1 MIALFARHPTAA
13 NLLMAAMLVIGLLA
27 LSRMNKQFFP
37 DFGIDVV
44 LVTVTWP
51 GAGAEDVDNAIVQ
64 AIEPEVRFLD
74 RVKRVVSNSQEGR
87 ASISVEFE
95 ARSDMQAAL
104 ADVDAA
110 ISRVATLPEDSEAP
124 WVRRAVRYENLLR
137 IVVSGD
143 LPEHTLKT
151 WALRVRDGLI
161 RVGVDEVETVGARD
175 EWILVEADQRDL
187 LALDLPVAEIS
198 SRIAGASRDIPG
210 GDTGGRTVSRVRSLG
225 LARTAE
231 EVAAVEVRAFP
242 DGRRLTVGE
251 IAEVSE
257 AWNEDQPRVWF
268 DGSPAVELVVKR
280 ATTADALETARA
292 AAQFLDEFVPTLP
305 PGITVHRYDES
316 ADLIDQRIDLLVRNG
331 LGGIVIVLVVLFV
344 FLNARTAMWVAAGIP
359 AALLAAMALAWAL
372 GHAINMVIL
381 FGTILAIGL
390 VVDDAIVVAE
400 HAETRAR
407 RGDDPLQAAM
417 QGARRMAGPVF
428 SSSLTT
434 IAAFLPLILIGGI
447 IGQIIREIPIIV
459 VLALVASLVECFL
472 VLPGH
477 LRHSLAATAAAAAEG
492 RASRFRRRFD
502 EGFRRFRE
510 GPFRRM
516 VARAL
521 VHRYMVLALAVGLL
535 VVSVGIVA
543 SGRVGFTFFP
553 SVEPN
558 NIFANLRMV
567 PGASRE
573 ETRERLFQIERG
585 ARAAA
590 EAYGDPGLVRT
601 SLVVEGIERSQ
612 GVTGPRQRDDSV
624 GAVVVQLV
632 DSDERDVRTEAF
644 VQAWRDRT
652 GPVVGADTLTVRAA
666 TAGPPGR
673 EIDVRLSGDDLDDL
687 KAAAGRVRALLASY
701 PGVSA
706 IGDNLAHGSREM
718 QLRVTPAGRAM
729 GFDIARAGNQLRSAL
744 EGDTALRF
752 ARGDEEV
759 EVRVRQKENP
769 GGLGALYLFGP
780 NGSEVPLSAVVTATV
795 SSGYDV
801 IRRERGRREV
811 SVTAEVDETVTT
823 NNVVLAALRRD
834 GVAEIAADAGL
845 EWRFAGKAE
854 EQAET
859 FADMRVG
866 AAIGLAGMFMVLAWI
881 FGSYSRPVAVLAV
894 VPLGFIGVAF
904 GHYFTGFDLTILSM
918 IGVIG
923 LSGIVINDSIV
934 LIVAIADHERDGKPA
949 HRAIEDGACDRLRA
963 VILTSL
969 TTISGLLP
977 LCFETSLQAQFLI
990 PVALTIVVGLAVA
1003 SFLILFV
1010 VPAILAVGH
1019 DLRRLAGGRRASTQ
1033 QAIEA
1038 RQGAGPEPEAITR

>member
-13 NLLMAAMLVIGLLA
+13 NLLMAAMIVIGLLA
-27 LSRMNKQFFP
+27 LGRMNKQFFP
-37 DFGIDVV
+37 DFGIDTV
-44 LVTVTWP
+44 LVTVAWP

-74 RVKRVVSNSQEGR
+74 RVKAVISNSQEGHATVR
-87 ASISVEFE
+87 IDFE
-95 ARSDMQAAL
+95 AGTDMQAAL

-110 ISRVATLPEDSEAP
+110 IARVATLPEDSETP
-124 WVRRAVRYENLLR
+124 WTRRVVRYENLLR
-137 IVVSGD
+137 IVLSGD
-143 LPEHTLKT
+143 LPERTLKT
-151 WALRVRDGLI
+151 WATRMRDGLI
-161 RVGVDEVETVGARD
+161 RAGVDEVEMVGARD
-175 EWILVEADQRDL
+175 EWILVEADQRSL
-187 LALDLPVAEIS
+187 LALDLPISEIS

-210 GDTGGRTVSRVRSLG
+210 GDTGGRMVSRVRSLG

-242 DGRRLTVGE
+242 DGRRLTLGE
-251 IAEVSE
+251 VAEVTE
-257 AWNEDQPRVWF
+257 AWNENQPRVYF
-268 DGSPAVELVVKR
+268 NGRPAIELVVKR
-280 ATTADALETARA
+280 AATADALATAEA
-292 AAQFLDEFVPTLP
+292 ASQFLDEFAPTLP
-305 PGITVHRYDES
+305 PGVAIHLYE
-316 ADLIDQRIDLLVRNG
+316 AAAELIDQRIDLLVRNG
-331 LGGIVIVLVVLFV
+331 AGGLVIVMIVLFV
-344 FLNARTAMWVAAGIP
+344 FLNARTALWVAAGIP

-407 RGDDPLQAAM
+407 RGDGPLEAAM

-434 IAAFLPLILIGGI
+434 IAAFLPLILIGGV

-459 VLALVASLVECFL
+459 VLALMASLVECFL

-477 LRHSLAATAAAAAEG
+477 LRHSLAATAAAAEG
-492 RASRFRRRFD
+492 RASRFRRGFD

-510 GPFRRM
+510 GPFRRT

-521 VHRYMVLALAVGLL
+521 VHRYLVLALAVGFF
-535 VVSVGIVA
+535 VVSLGIAA
-543 SGRVGFTFFP
+543 SGRIGFTFFP
-553 SVEPN
+553 SIEPN

-567 PGASRE
+567 PGTTRE
-573 ETRERLFQIERG
+573 ETLERLLQIERG

-590 EAYGDPGLVRT
+590 EASGDPGILHT
-601 SLVVEGIERSQ
+601 SLVVEGVERTQ
-612 GVTGPRQRDDSV
+612 DGPGPRQRDDRV

-632 DSDERDVRTEAF
+632 DSDKRDVRTDAF
-644 VQAWRDRT
+644 VQGWRDNI
-652 GPVVGADTLTVRAA
+652 GPVVGADALTIRAA

-673 EIDVRLSGDDLDDL
+673 EIDVRLAGDSLDDL
-687 KAAAGRVRALLASY
+687 KAAAGRVKALLASY

-706 IGDNLAHGSREM
+706 IDDNLAHGSREV
-718 QLRVTPAGRAM
+718 QLKVTPAGRAM
-729 GFDIARAGNQLRSAL
+729 GFDIGRAGNQIRSAL
-744 EGDTALRF
+744 QGDIALRF
-752 ARGDEEV
+752 ARGEEEV
-759 EVRVRQKENP
+759 EVRVRQREDP

-780 NGSEVPLSAVVTATV
+780 NGAEVPLSAVVTVTP
-795 SSGYDV
+795 SSSYDV

-811 SVTAEVDETVTT
+811 SVTAEVDETLTT

-834 GVAEIAADAGL
+834 GVARIAGDAGL

-859 FADMRVG
+859 FADMGVG
-866 AAIGLAGMFMVLAWI
+866 AAIGLAGMFLVLAWI

-894 VPLGFIGVAF
+894 VPLGFIGVSF
-904 GHYFTGFDLTILSM
+904 GHFFAGFDLTILSM
-918 IGVIG
+918 IGMIG

-934 LIVAIADHERDGKPA
+934 LIVAIADHEREGKPA
-949 HRAIEDGACDRLRA
+949 LQAMEDGACDRLRA

-990 PVALTIVVGLAVA
+990 PVALTIVAGLATA
-1003 SFLILFV
+1003 TLLILFV
-1010 VPAILAVGH
+1010 VPAMLAIGQ
-1019 DLRRLAGGRRASTQ
+1019 DLRRLAGGG
-1033 QAIEA
+1033 QAAPGGRHI
-1038 RQGAGPEPEAITR
+1038 EPEAITR

>member
-13 NLLMAAMLVIGLLA
+13 NLVMAAMLVVGLLA
-27 LSRMNKQFFP
+27 LGRMNKQFFP
-37 DFGIDVV
+37 DFGIDAV
-44 LVTVTWP
+44 LVTVAWP

-64 AIEPEVRFLD
+64 ALDPEVRFLD
-74 RVKRVVSNSQEGR
+74 RVKRVVSNSQEGL
-87 ASISVEFE
+87 ASVRIVFE
-95 ARSDMQAAL
+95 AGTDMQAAL
-104 ADVDAA
+104 ADVEAA
-110 ISRVATLPEDSEAP
+110 VSRVAVLPEDSEAP
-124 WVRRAVRYENLLR
+124 WIRRVVRYENLVR
-137 IVVSGD
+137 IVLAGD
-143 LPEHTLKT
+143 LPERTLKA
-151 WALRVRDGLI
+151 WAVRMRDGLI
-161 RVGVDEVETVGARD
+161 RAGVDEVEMVGARD
-175 EWILVEADQRDL
+175 EWILVEADQQDL
-187 LALDLPVAEIS
+187 LALDLPISEIS
-198 SRIAGASRDIPG
+198 NRIAGASRDIPG
-210 GDTGGRTVSRVRSLG
+210 GDTGGRSVSRVRSLG

-268 DGSPAVELVVKR
+268 DGRPAVELIVKR
-280 ATTADALETARA
+280 ATTADALETAEA
-292 AAQFLDEFVPTLP
+292 ADRFLDSFVPTLP
-305 PGITVHRYDES
+305 PGVAVHRYDAAAE
-316 ADLIDQRIDLLVRNG
+316 LIDQRIDLLIRNG
-331 LGGIVIVLVVLFV
+331 IGGLVIVLVVLFV
-344 FLNARTAMWVAAGIP
+344 FLNARTALWVAAGIP
-359 AALLAAMALAWAL
+359 AALLAAMALAWGL
-372 GHAINMVIL
+372 GHSVNMIIL

-407 RGDDPLQAAM
+407 RGGSPLEAAVE
-417 QGARRMAGPVF
+417 GARRMAGPVF

-459 VLALVASLVECFL
+459 VLALVASLMECFL

-477 LRHSLAATAAAAAEG
+477 LRHSLAATAAAAEG
-492 RASRFRRRFD
+492 RASRFRRGFD

-521 VHRYMVLALAVGLL
+521 IHRYLVLALAVGFFL
-535 VVSVGIVA
+535 VSLGIAA
-543 SGRVGFTFFP
+543 SGRIGFTFFP

-567 PGASRE
+567 PGTTRE
-573 ETRERLFQIERG
+573 ETLERLLQIERG
-585 ARAAA
+585 AHATA
-590 EAYGDPGLVRT
+590 EDSGDPGLVHT
-601 SLVVEGIERSQ
+601 SLVIQGI
-612 GVTGPRQRDDSV
+612 QRDQALTGLRLRDDTV

-632 DSDERDVRTEAF
+632 ESDKRDVRTEAF
-644 VQAWRDRT
+644 VQAWRDSI
-652 GPVVGADTLTVRAA
+652 GPLVGADTLTIRAA
-666 TAGPPGR
+666 TGGPPGR
-673 EIDVRLSGDDLDDL
+673 EIDVRLSGDSLDDL
-687 KAAAGRVRALLASY
+687 KAAAGRVKALLASY

-706 IGDNLAHGSREM
+706 IGDNLAYGNPEM
-718 QLRVTPAGRAM
+718 QLRITPAGRAM
-729 GFDIARAGNQLRSAL
+729 GFDIGRAGSQLRSAL
-744 EGDTALRF
+744 QGDTASRF

-769 GGLGALYLFGP
+769 GGLGGLYLFGP
-780 NGSEVPLSAVVTATV
+780 NGRKVPLSAVVTVTP

-811 SVTAEVDETVTT
+811 SVTAEVDETVST
-823 NNVVLAALRRD
+823 NIVVLAALERD
-834 GVAEIAADAGL
+834 GLAKIAGDAGL
-845 EWRFAGKAE
+845 DWRFAGKLQ
-854 EQAET
+854 EQEET

-866 AAIGLAGMFMVLAWI
+866 AALGLAGMFLVLAWI
-881 FGSYSRPVAVLAV
+881 FGSYSRPLAVLAV
-894 VPLGFIGVAF
+894 VPLGFIGVSL

-918 IGVIG
+918 IGMVG

-934 LIVAIADHERDGKPA
+934 LIVAITDHEQEGKPPLQ
-949 HRAIEDGACDRLRA
+949 AIEDGCCDRLRA

-990 PVALTIVVGLAVA
+990 PVALTIVAGLATA
-1003 SFLILFV
+1003 TLLILFV
-1010 VPAILAVGH
+1010 VPAMLAVGH
-1019 DLRRLAGGRRASTQ
+1019 DLRRLAGTGRAD
-1033 QAIEA
+1033 E
-1038 RQGAGPEPEAITR
+1038 RQVVLTGRDPGPEAITR